1 MRQSMTMMHRSRNEA
16 AAPSLLEDQR
26 GAVMLTGLFMA
37 FCLIG
42 ALWYVIGIGEAL
54 IFRDRMQEAA
64 DSAAFTGA
72 VMNAKGMNFISVCN
86 IVMLL
91 LVMVYLVFAVIQD
104 ATILTCLACFPCIP
118 CCAACPYVW
127 PAIQLNQRVAR
138 VVKIG
143 LNVMTALEA
152 AAAIGYPWLGTA
164 RGSEVGGTYKMREN
178 QHSIANDKNT
188 TASVWAIG
196 MSNIPALGGGWA
208 GPVPLGL
215 PVEGKAYN
223 ELCVK
228 IAKDA
233 IGILTGFIFGGEG
246 GGNALGSFLREAL
259 GSVAGALV
267 KGRYC
272 NDLSFAG
279 AVFDGNVSAQ
289 RNRLRNVRDEV
300 RDGTN
305 QTRAQNSQVP
315 EGGQTSLGFENQNAQ
330 AANNIN
336 TEAPFDNPTEGA
348 SWQGWSPWF
357 DPGFDKGWGDKGYL
371 VPHKSAGNGRQPH
384 QIWAIN
390 RQPEYN
396 DDNQQKVSFGAKTRR
411 QDFDS
416 STQSVRPPGGFF
428 SGYFAQ
434 AEFYYD
440 CDNKWDQ
447 DDCNKD
453 DNAAFGI
460 RWRARLR
467 RVQMF
472 SLASVLQQFAFNN
485 FAARISDAVRG
496 VVDSAI
502 GRFVPGGD
510 MFRQTGLGMG
520 VIDGLA
526 GVINSQVIDPIM
538 GAVQGQLDRLSEY
551 LDPTGVGGGFH

>member
-1 MRQSMTMMHRSRNEA
+1 MTMHQRSRNEA
-16 AAPSLLEDQR
+16 ALASSPTLLEDQR

-64 DSAAFTGA
+64 DGAAFSAA

-118 CCAACPYVW
+118 CCAACPFVW
-127 PAIQLNQRVAR
+127 PAIRTNQSVAKA
-138 VVKIG
+138 VKAG
-143 LNVMTALEA
+143 LNIMTALEC

-164 RGSEVGGTYKMREN
+164 RGREVGATYKMREN
-178 QHSIANDKNT
+178 QHSTAGDTDT

-196 MSNIPALGGGWA
+196 MTNIPAVGGGWA

-223 ELCVK
+223 ELCAK

-233 IGILTGFIFGGEG
+233 VGILTGFIFGGEG
-246 GGNALGSFLREAL
+246 GGAALGRFLREAL

-279 AVFDGNVSAQ
+279 AVFDSNVAQ
-289 RNRLRNVRDEV
+289 QRGRLRNVRNEIES
-300 RDGTN
+300 GTN
-305 QTRAQNSQVP
+305 QTRARNRQREQ
-315 EGGQTSLGFENQNAQ
+315 GQGDPQLELPGTLGNPNQAS
-330 AANNIN
+330 NIDP
-336 TEAPFDNPTEGA
+336 EAPFENPTEGA

-390 RQPEYN
+390 KNPRYN
-396 DDNQQKVSFGAKTRR
+396 DDNQQKVSFGAKTKDRN
-411 QDFDS
+411 FDS
-416 STQSVRPPGGFF
+416 SEQWQQPPGW
-428 SGYFAQ
+428 GYFAQ

-440 CDNKWDQ
+440 CKDKWD
-447 DDCNKD
+447 DEDCDKD
-453 DNAAFGI
+453 DNAAFGV

-472 SLASVLQQFAFNN
+472 SLASVIQQIAFNKLS
-485 FAARISDAVRG
+485 AKLSDALRG
-496 VVDSAI
+496 VIDGAI
-502 GRFVPGGD
+502 GKYIPGGD
-510 MFRQTGLGMG
+510 MFRQSGLGQTS
-520 VIDGLA
+520 IDALSGFV
-526 GVINSQVIDPIM
+526 GSQVIDPLL
-538 GAVQGQLDRLSEY
+538 GKVNDQLDKLSEF
-551 LDPTGVGGGFH
+551 LSPTGISGAYH

>member
-1 MRQSMTMMHRSRNEA
+1 MTMNRSPRSRHEA
-16 AAPSLLEDQR
+16 AAQSLLEDQR

-64 DSAAFTGA
+64 DSAAFTAA

-104 ATILTCLACFPCIP
+104 ATILTCLACGPWCPI
-118 CCAACPYVW
+118 CCAACPYVL
-127 PAIQLNQRVAR
+127 PAIRTNQSVAR
-138 VVKIG
+138 VVKVG
-143 LNVMTALEA
+143 LNVMTALEC

-164 RGSEVGGTYKMREN
+164 RGSEVGGTYRIREN
-178 QHSIANDKNT
+178 QHSNAGDT
-188 TASVWAIG
+188 SQTASVWALG

-228 IAKDA
+228 VAKDA
-233 IGILTGFIFGGEG
+233 IGILTGWIFGGQG
-246 GGNALGSFLREAL
+246 GGAARGGFIRDAL

-279 AVFDGNVSAQ
+279 AAFDGNVRDQ
-289 RNRLRNVRDEV
+289 RNRLRDVRDEIGS
-300 RDGTN
+300 GTN
-305 QTRAQNSQVP
+305 QTGVRNSQVP
-315 EGGQTSLGFENQNAQ
+315 PGGQLELPGTGGDPNA
-330 AANNIN
+330 AAQID
-336 TEAPFDNPTEGA
+336 TEAPFDNPTQGA

-371 VPHKSAGNGRQPH
+371 VPHRSAGNGRQPH
-384 QIWAIN
+384 QVWAIN
-390 RQPEYN
+390 KNPRYN
-396 DDNQQKVSFGAKTRR
+396 DDNQKKVSFGAHTRDR
-411 QDFDS
+411 AFDS
-416 STQSVRPPGGFF
+416 ETQWQQPPGW
-428 SGYFAQ
+428 GYFAQ

-440 CDNKWDQ
+440 CEDKWSEP
-447 DDCNKD
+447 DCNKD

-467 RVQMF
+467 RVQMV
-472 SLASVLQQFAFNN
+472 SLASILQQFLFNS
-485 FAARISDAVRG
+485 FASRITEAVQG
-496 VVDSAI
+496 VVSGAI
-502 GRFVPGGD
+502 GQFVPGGD
-510 MFRQTGLGMG
+510 MFRQTGMGMN
-520 VIDGLA
+520 VIDGMA
-526 GVINSQVIDPIM
+526 GMINSAVVDPLL
-538 GAVQGQLDRLSEY
+538 GLLQGQLDRLSEF
-551 LDPTGVGGGFH
+551 LSPTTIGGAYH